1 MNQTK
6 SGFLISEE
14 EIKKRVRSLAEEI
27 SRDYQG
33 KRPLLVGIL
42 KGAFIFLA
50 DLIRE
55 LTVEVE
61 VDFLAVSSYGKA
73 TETSGEVKILKDLSE
88 SIEGKDVIIVEDIVD
103 TGLTLKYLFDL
114 LRTRNP
120 KSLKICVFLDKKERR
135 VVEVP
140 VHYIGFEVPDLF
152 LVGYGLDFAEKY
164 RQLKYIREL
173 SPEEVKNV

>member
-1 MNQTK
+1 LNQTK

>member
-1 MNQTK
+1 MNQRK
-6 SGFLISEE
+6 GGFLISED
-14 EIKKRVRSLAEEI
+14 EIKERVKSLAEQI

-33 KRPLLVGIL
+33 KRPLMVGIL

-55 LTVEVE
+55 LSIDVE

-103 TGLTLKYLFDL
+103 TGLTLKYLYDL
-114 LRTRNP
+114 LKTRNP
-120 KSLKICVFLDKKERR
+120 KSLRICVFLDKKERR
-135 VVEVP
+135 VVKVP
-140 VHYIGFEVPDLF
+140 VHYVGFEVPDLF

-173 SPEEVKNV
+173 SPEEVKSV

>member
-1 MNQTK
+1 MTSQK
-6 SGFLISEE
+6 GGFLISEE
-14 EIKKRVRSLAEEI
+14 EIKKRVKELADQI
-27 SRDYQG
+27 SKDYAG

-55 LTVEVE
+55 LSVDAE

-103 TGLTLKYLFDL
+103 TGLTLRYLYDL
-114 LRTRNP
+114 LKTRKP
-120 KSLKICVFLDKKERR
+120 ASLKICVFLDKKERR
-135 VVEVP
+135 QVEVP
-140 VHYIGFEVPDLF
+140 VDYVGFEVPDLF

-173 SPEEVKNV
+173 TPEEVKNV

>member
-1 MNQTK
+1 LNQK
-6 SGFLISEE
+6 KGGFLISEK
-14 EIKKRVRSLAEEI
+14 EIKERVKAIADEI
-27 SRDYQG
+27 SRDYNG
-33 KRPLLVGIL
+33 KNPLLVGIL

-55 LTVEVE
+55 LSIDAE

-88 SIEGKDVIIVEDIVD
+88 SIDGKDVIIVEDIVD
-103 TGLTLKYLFDL
+103 TGLTLKYLYEL
-114 LRTRNP
+114 LKTRNP
-120 KSLKICVFLDKKERR
+120 NSLKICVFLDKKERR

-140 VHYIGFEVPDLF
+140 VHYVGFEVPDLF

-173 SPEEVKNV
+173 TPEEVKNV

>member
-1 MNQTK
+1 MNPK
-6 SGFLISEE
+6 KDGFLISEE
-14 EIKKRVRSLAEEI
+14 EIKERVKSLAEEI

-55 LTVEVE
+55 LSVDAE

-103 TGLTLKYLFDL
+103 TGLTLKYLYDL
-114 LRTRNP
+114 LKTRNP
-120 KSLKICVFLDKKERR
+120 SSLRICVFLDKKERR
-135 VVEVP
+135 LVDVTI
-140 VHYIGFEVPDLF
+140 HYTGFEVPDLF

-164 RQLKYIREL
+164 RQLKYIQEL

>member
-1 MNQTK
+1 LTK
-6 SGFLISEE
+6 KEGGFLISEE
-14 EIKKRVRSLAEEI
+14 DIKKRVKELADQI
-27 SRDYQG
+27 SKDYEG
-33 KRPLLVGIL
+33 KQPLLVGIL

-55 LTVEVE
+55 LSVDAE

-88 SIEGKDVIIVEDIVD
+88 SVEGRDVVIVEDIVD
-103 TGLTLKYLFDL
+103 TGLTLRYLYDL
-114 LRTRNP
+114 LKTRKP
-120 KSLKICVFLDKKERR
+120 ASLRICALLDKKERR
-135 VVEVP
+135 QVDVP
-140 VHYIGFEVPDLF
+140 VDYVGFEVPDLF

-173 SPEEVKNV
+173 TPEEVKNI

>member
-1 MNQTK
+1 MTK
-6 SGFLISEE
+6 KEGGFLISEE
-14 EIKKRVRSLAEEI
+14 DIKKRVKELADQI
-27 SRDYQG
+27 SKDYEG
-33 KRPLLVGIL
+33 KQPLLVGIL

-55 LTVEVE
+55 LSVDAE

-88 SIEGKDVIIVEDIVD
+88 SVEGRDVVIVEDIVD
-103 TGLTLKYLFDL
+103 TGLTLRYLYDL
-114 LRTRNP
+114 LKTRKP
-120 KSLKICVFLDKKERR
+120 ASLRICALLDKKERR
-135 VVEVP
+135 QVDVP
-140 VHYIGFEVPDLF
+140 VDYVGFEVPDLF

-173 SPEEVKNV
+173 TPEEVKNI

>member
-1 MNQTK
+1 MTK
-6 SGFLISEE
+6 EKGGFLIPEE
-14 EIKKRVRSLAEEI
+14 KIKERVRELAKQI
-27 SRDYQG
+27 SKDYAG

-55 LTVEVE
+55 LSVEAE

-103 TGLTLKYLFDL
+103 TGLTLRYLYDL
-114 LRTRNP
+114 LQTRKP
-120 KSLKICVFLDKKERR
+120 ASLKICVFLDKKERR
-135 VVEVP
+135 QVEVP
-140 VHYIGFEVPDLF
+140 VDYVGFEVPDLF

>member
-1 MNQTK
+1 MTNQET
-6 SGFLISEE
+6 GFFISEE
-14 EIKKRVRSLAEEI
+14 EIKKRVRELAAEI
-27 SRDYQG
+27 SRDYRG

-55 LTVEVE
+55 LEIEAE

-88 SIEGKDVIIVEDIVD
+88 SIEGRDVIIVEDIVD
-103 TGLTLKYLFDL
+103 TGLTLKYLYDL
-114 LRTRNP
+114 LSTRKPN
-120 KSLKICVFLDKKERR
+120 SLKICAFLDKKERR
-135 VVEVP
+135 IVEVP
-140 VHYIGFEVPDLF
+140 VHYTGFEVPDRF
-152 LVGYGLDFAEKY
+152 LVGYGLDFAERY

-173 SPEEVKNV
+173 TPEEVNNV